1 MQPPHLLEW
10 GQFCK
15 AVGEAMQR
23 LRQLITG
30 KSSEKVEAGSTF
42 AAMQRQSFAHISRWI
57 SLYRKRQKL
66 HR

>member
-1 MQPPHLLEW
+1 
-10 GQFCK
+10 
-15 AVGEAMQR
+15 MQR

-42 AAMQRQSFAHISRWI
+42 AAMRRQSVRQRVDQSHTSPAHISRWI